1 MIDIGVTFI
10 IYIVVL
16 LIVAAFIYK
25 FLGAE
30 AFNQN
35 IGGWNV
41 SKVTDMSY
49 MVSLDY
55 VCLL

>member
-10 IYIVVL
+10 IYIVVFF
-16 LIVAAFIYK
+16 IVAAIIYK
-25 FLGAE
+25 FYFGE

-49 MVSLDY
+49 MVSLDC